1 MPTIPGYNKIEGFAI
16 VTGGAR
22 GLGAAMAEQLAAE
35 GYDLLINY
43 VSDRSKQIADEL
55 AARLMEQYGVGVVTF
70 QGNVSSYDTC
80 KAMVEAGVA
89 AFGDKI
95 AVLIN
100 NAGIQS
106 NQTFEAMTPEHYTEL
121 INIELLGSMHC
132 THIVLPYMQK
142 AEAGCIISMSSI
154 CGLYG
159 QEGQADYSAAKAGL
173 IGFTRAVAHENAAK
187 HVRVNCIAPGLI
199 VTDMVKGL
207 PEDIVE
213 AFRLTIPMQMLGQPD
228 DISQCMSYIVNAK
241 YLTGQVI
248 SPNGGSAMY

>member
-1 MPTIPGYNKIEGFAI
+1 MFELNKIEGFAI

-22 GLGAAMAEQLAAE
+22 GLGAAMSEELASE
-35 GYDLLINY
+35 GYNVLINH
-43 VSDRSKQIADEL
+43 VSEGSRAKAEAL
-55 AARLMEQYGVGVVTF
+55 AEKLEKEYGVKAITF
-70 QGNVSSYDTC
+70 KGDVADYDTC
-80 KAMVEAGVA
+80 KAMVQAGVD

-106 NQTFEAMTPEHYTEL
+106 NQTFEAMDPAHYQQL
-121 INIELLGSMHC
+121 IGIELLGSMHM
-132 THIVLPYMQK
+132 THLVLPYMQK
-142 AEAGCIISMSSI
+142 VNAGCIISMSSI

-159 QEGQADYSAAKAGL
+159 QDTQADYSAAKAGL
-173 IGFTRAVAHENAAK
+173 IGFSRAIARENAAR
-187 HVRVNCIAPGLI
+187 HNRVNCIAPALMK
-199 VTDMVKGL
+199 TDMVAGL

-213 AFRLTIPMQMLGQPD
+213 QFRLGIPMQMLGEPK
-228 DISQCMSYIVNAK
+228 DIAQAMAYIVNAP